1 MTDTTGT
8 QAVTAAAPQNYVL
21 YRTQADGW
29 QKLGYVIMS
38 MMLPDA
44 GAFTPPAG
52 MAMGLDAARAYPEGS
67 IYPVPST
74 GYALT
79 GAATTVAGAPLTLT
93 LAPDNNAGPQANT
106 TVTLSDGGAGG
117 TFSASTVTFDAGST
131 TAQTV
136 TYTPKAAGTVAISA
150 TNNGG
155 LTDPAS
161 LEVTVGA
168 AAAS

>member
-1 MTDTTGT
+1 MTDTTAT
-8 QAVTAAAPQNYVL
+8 SPTAQNYVL

-29 QKLGYVIMS
+29 QQVGYVIMA
-38 MMLPDA
+38 MTLP
-44 GAFTPPAG
+44 GPTAFTPPAG
-52 MAMGLDAARAYPEGS
+52 MALGLDAARAYPAGS

-74 GYALT
+74 GYTLA
-79 GAATTVAGAPLTLT
+79 GAATATAGTPLTLT
-93 LAPDNNAGPQANT
+93 LAPNNAGPQANT